1 MKLGPH
7 REGQFYGKLNL
18 SFQLLF
24 VHQGSLAMK
33 KIFAS
38 KILNNRIN
46 YFSDFALKSL
56 STLPAIALSIVC
68 ATVQAQNF
76 PEHPITLVVP
86 NPPGGFV
93 DTSARL
99 LSEPLAR
106 LINQPVV
113 IDNRPGAS
121 GNTAYQYVARAK
133 PDGYTLLISY
143 SGYHVGN
150 PSLMDKLPWDP
161 IKDFTPVA
169 LLTTSTNV
177 IAVHPSVPANNL
189 KEFIAYAKANPGKLN
204 YASQGN
210 GSVSHIGTEIF
221 KQIANI
227 DLVHVPY
234 KGSGAAIQDV
244 LSGQV
249 QVFITTPPSVMQHIQ
264 IDKLKALAVTGKTR
278 HPMLPNVPTTA
289 EAGVPSFQLESWV
302 ALYAPANTP
311 TAVVTKLTDAV
322 KRSMELPEVKQR
334 ADTAGVDI
342 SYLNPAAL
350 DALLKKELPY
360 WNKII
365 KSANIHLD

>member
-1 MKLGPH
+1 MQLFTYPLPFSKLFATNIKVKVP
-7 REGQFYGKLNL
+7 RNCSLILLTKLVL
-18 SFQLLF
+18 SLGL
-24 VHQGSLAMK
+24 GLSLA
-33 KIFAS
+33 
-38 KILNNRIN
+38 
-46 YFSDFALKSL
+46 L
-56 STLPAIALSIVC
+56 STVLNAS
-68 ATVQAQNF
+68 AQNF
-76 PEHPITLVVP
+76 PDRPISLIVP
-86 NPPGGFV
+86 NPPGGLV

-106 LINQPVV
+106 VINQPIVV
-113 IDNRPGAS
+113 DNRPGAS

-177 IAVHPSVPANNL
+177 IAVHPSLPVNTL

-221 KQIANI
+221 KQIAGI
-227 DLVHVPY
+227 DLTHVPY

-244 LSGQV
+244 LTGQV

-264 IDKLKALAVTGKTR
+264 IGKLKALAVTGKSR

-289 EAGVPSFQLESWV
+289 EAGVPSFLLESWV

-311 TAVVTKLTDAV
+311 PPVVSKLTDAV
-322 KRSMELPEVKQR
+322 KKSLEMPEVKQR
-334 ADTAGVDI
+334 ADTAGVELT
-342 SYLNPAAL
+342 YLNPTAM
-350 DALLKKELPY
+350 DGLLKKELPE

>member
-1 MKLGPH
+1 M
-7 REGQFYGKLNL
+7 YI
-18 SFQLLF
+18 
-24 VHQGSLAMK
+24 K
-33 KIFAS
+33 KILVVCCCLF
-38 KILNNRIN
+38 
-46 YFSDFALKSL
+46 FSF
-56 STLPAIALSIVC
+56 C
-68 ATVQAQNF
+68 RAQSF
-76 PEHPITLVVP
+76 PDHPITLVVP

-106 LINQPVV
+106 MINQPVV

-121 GNTAYQYVARAK
+121 GNTAYQFVARAK

-143 SGYHVGN
+143 SGYHIGN

-161 IKDFTPVA
+161 IKDFKPVA
-169 LLTTSTNV
+169 LLTTSTNL
-177 IAVHPSVPANNL
+177 IAVHPSIPATNL
-189 KEFIAYAKANPGKLN
+189 KDFIAYAKANPGKLN

-244 LSGQV
+244 LTGQV

-264 IDKLKALAVTGKTR
+264 ANKLKALAVTGENR
-278 HPMLPNVPTTA
+278 HPMLANVPTTS
-289 EAGVPSFQLESWV
+289 EAGVPTFQLQSWV

-311 TAVVTKLTDAV
+311 DSVVIKLTESV
-322 KRSMELPEVKQR
+322 KKSLELLEVKQR
-334 ADTAGVDI
+334 ADTAGVEI
-342 SYLNPAAL
+342 TYLNPTAL
-350 DALLKKELPY
+350 DSLVRKELPY